1 MTEPSTRR
9 AEADFD
15 HTVRNSI
22 NAVLVSLE
30 ALRASLARCDTV
42 PPATNR
48 FLDATVVHCEELA
61 QLLATGS
68 RERASD
74 TYAGAPHGSQIAQS
88 TRAGESASALA
99 PSAPSDKLRADH
111 NQAASAARHGYI
123 AHQPKPA
130 PMTQPKI
137 LIADDEPAI
146 AAGLSAILAD
156 LHYDVEIVGDGEQAL
171 ERLSSERFG
180 LALADL
186 KMPRVDG
193 LTLLDEL
200 QRRGIPTECIII
212 TGQASIGSAVQAMQS
227 GAYDY
232 IEKPLNAEK
241 LSRLKAL
248 IPKALDKYAVR
259 ERNRELSS
267 QLQGLTHYA
276 ELTGAS
282 ESMREVYRIIDAVAP
297 STANVLIL
305 GESGTG
311 KELVA
316 RALHS
321 KSERNKGPFFAL
333 NCAALPKEIL
343 ENELF
348 GHEKGAFTGS
358 TNEKPGAFEMAS
370 GGTLFLD
377 EVAEMPPDIQVKLL
391 RSIETRTVRRL
402 GGKKEIPVEIRVV
415 AATNKDLQRALADG
429 ELREDLYY
437 RLAVVELFLPP
448 LRERAGDIQL
458 LANEFLARFAQ
469 QNGKTISGFDDA
481 AIEWILTYTWPGNV
495 RDLKNAVERAV
506 VLARGPVIT
515 RSELM
520 PRHVRVPTI
529 VDTPTSVTVPVGS
542 SLRDARRQLVIRTFA
557 STNGDLPRA
566 AKLLGITLAELRAE
580 LVAVLEETPER
591 GDVVESEPRES
602 GTPAVEAVASA
613 GVTRS
618 PIPADVRLDAVSA
631 PAGLSAM
638 DPLGGGMLAAP
649 LIGAAAGSGP
659 GSRIARPGDKGG
671 AKKLAPKRRR

>member
-1 MTEPSTRR
+1 MTDASTTRVP
-9 AEADFD
+9 AASD
-15 HTVRNSI
+15 HAVRNSI

-30 ALRASLARCDTV
+30 ALRASLARGDAL
-42 PPATNR
+42 PPAASR
-48 FLDATVVHCEELA
+48 FLDATVTHCQELA
-61 QLLATGS
+61 QLLTTGARGAVPETYAGVRPAGQVS
-68 RERASD
+68 QAEVASESAGVSSPNAASD
-74 TYAGAPHGSQIAQS
+74 TSRDDDRQGASV
-88 TRAGESASALA
+88 
-99 PSAPSDKLRADH
+99 
-111 NQAASAARHGYI
+111 ARDSYI
-123 AHQPKPA
+123 VHHPKPA

-156 LHYDVEIVGDGEQAL
+156 LQYDVEIVEDGEQAL
-171 ERLSSERFG
+171 QRLSSERFG
-180 LALADL
+180 LVLADL

-193 LTLLDEL
+193 LTLLEEL
-200 QRRGIPTECIII
+200 QRRAIPTECIII

-282 ESMREVYRIIDAVAP
+282 EPMREVYRIIDAVAP

-321 KSERNKGPFFAL
+321 KSERSKGPFFAL

-358 TNEKPGAFEMAS
+358 TNEKPGAFEMAI

-391 RSIETRTVRRL
+391 RGIETRMVRRL
-402 GGKKEIPVEIRVV
+402 GGKKEIAVDIRVV
-415 AATNKDLQRALADG
+415 AATNKDLQRALTDG
-429 ELREDLYY
+429 DLREDLYY

-458 LANEFLARFAQ
+458 LANEFLARFAG

-481 AIEWILTYTWPGNV
+481 AMEWILTYTWPGNV

-515 RSELM
+515 RSDLM
-520 PRHVRVPTI
+520 PRHLRIPT
-529 VDTPTSVTVPVGS
+529 VVETPTSVTLPVGS
-542 SLRDARRQLVIRTFA
+542 TLRDARRQLAIRTFA
-557 STNGDLPRA
+557 STNGDLQRA
-566 AKLLGITLAELRAE
+566 AKVLGITVTELRAE
-580 LVAVLEETPER
+580 LVAVLEESSE
-591 GDVVESEPRES
+591 GADAVESDQR
-602 GTPAVEAVASA
+602 GPAASAVKAVASEGLA
-613 GVTRS
+613 RTPG
-618 PIPADVRLDAVSA
+618 PADVRLDEVNA

-638 DPLGGGMLAAP
+638 NSLGGGIMTAP
-649 LIGAAAGSGP
+649 LVGAAADSGT
-659 GSRIARPGDKGG
+659 GARMARPEDKGG
-671 AKKLAPKRRR
+671 AKKLTPKRRR